1 MDGQRQHWLT
11 ILLLLILASV
21 INSVLLTELQ
31 GAFNESLPFLN
42 AHINFK
48 LGWRMAM
55 AATAFAMASSVSFY
69 ITYYILGSYT
79 HKDHENLTNE
89 EIEWANFVKSKKKV
103 TYKNAFGAKIEF
115 KNQIKYKKER
125 IGGWVWVLPITLCSV
140 ALGLG
145 VIATLYPKL
154 DMVREPKGAFGRAI
168 DKLMGRVLDYEKAM
182 NNTKGEAEEEC
193 LPYVSFA
200 DVIRDHSRWS
210 EKKNLL
216 MSPITDFFSET
227 QKIMRP
233 LKQIVVRT
241 RRQLISDVGDQLFGE
256 EVRQHIQEQDILDL
270 QYLGLLLLIPKVLQL
285 LTLVVGWL
293 SMTYATHCSMEII
306 SSIEPRR
313 LVTFFGRMCMFSF
326 VYCICTQLALYN
338 VLTDIGIPFYK
349 IYVSYGLGFMYD
361 VASEALMW
369 SIWIG
374 MQNEFFFA
382 IPRRKKTVTY
392 SVPGVSDSG
401 PNQQNAIM

>member
-1 MDGQRQHWLT
+1 MG
-11 ILLLLILASV
+11 
-21 INSVLLTELQ
+21 
-31 GAFNESLPFLN
+31 
-42 AHINFK
+42 
-48 LGWRMAM
+48 
-55 AATAFAMASSVSFY
+55 
-69 ITYYILGSYT
+69 
-79 HKDHENLTNE
+79 
-89 EIEWANFVKSKKKV
+89 
-103 TYKNAFGAKIEF
+103 
-115 KNQIKYKKER
+115 
-125 IGGWVWVLPITLCSV
+125 
-140 ALGLG
+140 
-145 VIATLYPKL
+145 
-154 DMVREPKGAFGRAI
+154 
-168 DKLMGRVLDYEKAM
+168 GRVLDYEKAM
-182 NNTKGEAEEEC
+182 NKTKGEAEEEC

-285 LTLVVGWL
+285 LTLILGWL

-326 VYCICTQLALYN
+326 VYCICTQLDLYCTPWESYGEGAYRN
-338 VLTDIGIPFYK
+338 LLFYCRGVLTVLKLIH
-349 IYVSYGLGFMYD
+349 
-361 VASEALMW
+361 
-369 SIWIG
+369 
-374 MQNEFFFA
+374 
-382 IPRRKKTVTY
+382 PRRGKRNDFDHTF
-392 SVPGVSDSG
+392 S
-401 PNQQNAIM
+401 